1 MAEKMST
8 GFRDKTNTTGSVK
21 AVMANGC
28 IDIYSGSQPATADTA
43 EVGTLLA
50 RLTRDAG
57 AFTPGEAANGLN
69 MGNSTGGVLSKA
81 AGEVWRG
88 IGKAEAGDG
97 IQAGWYRWRENADTG
112 GASTSF
118 ARADGAIGST
128 SAFELRLSNTVIAA
142 GVPVEVTVFSFTKP
156 ASA

>member
-28 IDIYSGSQPATADTA
+28 IDIYSGSQPATADAA
-43 EVGTLLA
+43 ESGILLV
-50 RLTRDAG
+50 RLTKDAG
-57 AFTPGEAANGLN
+57 VFTPGVATNGLN
-69 MGNSTGGVLSKA
+69 MGDSSAGVLSKA
-81 AGEVWRG
+81 AGEVWKG
-88 IGKAEAGDG
+88 IGTAEAGEG
-97 IQAGWYRWRENADTG
+97 VQAGWFRWRENGDTG

-118 ARADGAIGST
+118 ARVDGAVGST
-128 SAFELRLSNTVIAA
+128 TAFELRLSNTVIAA
-142 GVPVEVTVFSFTKP
+142 GVPVEITTFTFTKP